1 MFKFFVNFCIVVMV
15 ILVLKENQLLNIK
28 ILAFKSGLHVVF
40 FLFFKEIIFCILML
54 NLKTNI
60 LYF

>member
-40 FLFFKEIIFCILML
+40 SFFFQR
-54 NLKTNI
+54 NNI
-60 LYF
+60 LHFNAKSKD